1 VTIDTGPVAVLDG
14 RDSVGQV
21 LTARAAEEALRRASG
36 HGVGAVGVRN
46 SNHFGTAAYFTRMAP
61 PAGAIAIPTTN
72 ASAAMAPWGADG
84 SGKSARIPG
93 QSPLRPAGTASRMTD
108 TLLMTRAGV
117 ERVVR
122 FAFELA
128 GNRSGAPADGV
139 SRVTCVDK
147 SYVLRSYAF
156 FRAVF
161 DEVALE

>member
-1 VTIDTGPVAVLDG
+1 
-14 RDSVGQV
+14 
-21 LTARAAEEALRRASG
+21 
-36 HGVGAVGVRN
+36 VGAVGVRN

-61 PAGAIAIPTTN
+61 PAGAIAILTTN